1 MPPRILP
8 QHGLDL
14 LRGEQIIGPFHAA
27 AVRILTTEETALLS
41 LQFPQTVVQGALRH
55 AAVQGDVPILPGL
68 GVHQGQQGVVVKRLF
83 KMGSQP
89 LPVCGVA
96 GKAPAE
102 MVIDPAP
109 VHLPQAVVRHLAELF
124 VLGVIAQPQQKQQ
137 VVGGGE
143 LGCGAEAAG
152 LLVIGTAQLL
162 RRGLQLVRPRLGRGE
177 GRLVHH
183 KVPHLVGGGK
193 QILPVPVPLG
203 RNGPQQ
209 GDQPRLTMAAFPGN
223 IGAGKE
229 GQLLRRHDDGQG
241 PAAVAGEGH
250 THLHIHAVHI
260 GPLLPVHLHRHIVAV
275 QQRRHLLIL
284 KALMGHHM
292 APVTG
297 GIADGQEDGLVLLLC
312 LVKCFRPPGQP
323 VHRVFTVLAQI
334 GGTFLA

>member
-8 QHGLDL
+8 QDGFDL
-14 LRGEQIIGPFHAA
+14 LRGEQVIGPFHAA
-27 AVRILTTEETALLS
+27 AVRVLTAVEAALLS
-41 LQFPQTVVQGALRH
+41 LQLPQTVVQGALRH
-55 AAVQGDVPILPGL
+55 AAVQGNVPILPGL
-68 GVHQGQQGVVVKRLF
+68 GVHQGQQGIVIEGLF
-83 KMGSQP
+83 KVGGQP
-89 LPVCGVA
+89 LPVGGIA
-96 GKAPAE
+96 GEAAAE
-102 MVIDPAP
+102 MVIDTAP
-109 VHLPQAVVRHLAELF
+109 VHLPQAVIRHLAELF
-124 VLGVIAQPQQKQQ
+124 VLGVVAQPQQKQQ

-143 LGCGAEAAG
+143 LGRGAEAAVF
-152 LLVIGTAQLL
+152 LVIGAAQLL

-177 GRLVHH
+177 GRLFHH
-183 KVPHLVGGGK
+183 KVPHLIGGGE

-203 RNGPQQ
+203 RDGPQQ
-209 GDQPRLTMAAFPGN
+209 GDQSRLTIPAFTGD
-223 IGAGKE
+223 IGAGEE
-229 GQLLRRHDDGQG
+229 GQPVRRHDDGQG

-297 GIADGQEDGLVLLLC
+297 GIADGQEDGLVLLLR